1 MVTPCQ
7 RTSSSPAS
15 RWSEQGYNL
24 VILMVLVTLMN
35 IAIAVALPT
44 WSNVAKREKEEEL
57 IFRGFQYAEAIR
69 VFQKNHGRLPISLE
83 ELVEREPRSIR
94 QLFKD
99 PITGGDWG
107 LLVQGGPGGG
117 ANATG
122 TTQTGSVADRNRNT
136 NLSEAA
142 RELAENPPTGVGFA
156 GSPGS
161 QASQGAGGGN
171 VVAIPPAPKSESSS
185 RLGGPTRRTTGPIVG
200 VFSASGEKALR
211 SFQGL
216 ETYSQWQFRTD
227 MLPMPVIVGDGAA
240 PRVTAAWIGKPFR
253 KDLQVQP
260 GGMPGGGVPAAGG
273 APGGPQPAGG
283 SQPGGLTGPASGN
296 RPNATQL
303 RPGGRRN

>member
-1 MVTPCQ
+1 MVTFTSRQ
-7 RTSSSPAS
+7 RCGRRDCG
-15 RWSEQGYNL
+15 RWGEQGYNL

-83 ELVEREPRSIR
+83 ELIEREPRSIR
-94 QLFKD
+94 QLYKD

-107 LLVQGGPGGG
+107 LLVQGGPGAGG
-117 ANATG
+117 TVPQGNA
-122 TTQTGSVADRNRNT
+122 QNQQPQQT

-142 RELAENPPTGVGFA
+142 TELANNPPAGVGFPGA
-156 GSPGS
+156 PGS
-161 QASQGAGGGN
+161 QPSQAAGGGN
-171 VVAIPPAPKSESSS
+171 VVAIPPAPQGESSS
-185 RLGGPTRRTTGPIVG
+185 SLGGPTRRTTGPIVG
-200 VFSASGEKALR
+200 VFSASSEKGLR

-216 ETYSQWQFRTD
+216 ETYNQWQFRTD

-260 GGMPGGGVPAAGG
+260 GGLPGGGVPAAGG
-273 APGGPQPAGG
+273 TPGGPQSSGLTTGTQGSNPAGG
-283 SQPGGLTGPASGN
+283 SRPGT
-296 RPNATQL
+296 TQL

>member
-1 MVTPCQ
+1 MVTPLGND
-7 RTSSSPAS
+7 PAPAG
-15 RWSEQGYNL
+15 RWGEQGYNL

-107 LLVQGGPGGG
+107 LLVQGGP
-117 ANATG
+117 ATG
-122 TTQTGSVADRNRNT
+122 TATPQGQATGINNPP
-136 NLSEAA
+136 NLSQEAQ
-142 RELAENPPTGVGFA
+142 ELLENPPTGVGFA
-156 GSPGS
+156 GAPGT
-161 QASQGAGGGN
+161 QAQGGGN
-171 VVAIPPAPKSESSS
+171 VVAIPPAPKGESSS
-185 RLGGPTRRTTGPIVG
+185 LQGPTTRTTGPIVG
-200 VFSASGEKALR
+200 VFSASSEKGLR
-211 SFQGL
+211 TFQGL
-216 ETYSQWQFRTD
+216 DTYNQWQFRTD
-227 MLPMPVIVGDGAA
+227 MLPMPVIVGDGAP

-260 GGMPGGGVPAAGG
+260 GGVPGSGLPPTGN
-273 APGGPQPAGG
+273 PQG
-283 SQPGGLTGPASGN
+283 SPQTPGLTTGTTGQSPGATGT
-296 RPNATQL
+296 RPNPGQL
-303 RPGGRRN
+303 RPGNRQN